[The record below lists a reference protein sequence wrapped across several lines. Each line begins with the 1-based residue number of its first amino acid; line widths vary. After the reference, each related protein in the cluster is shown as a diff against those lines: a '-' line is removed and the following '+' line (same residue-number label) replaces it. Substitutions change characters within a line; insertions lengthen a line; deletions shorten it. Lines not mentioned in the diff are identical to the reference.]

1 MKSLIQL
8 AALLLSIGLC
18 APAAQAASPPSGQFG
33 LGLGGGLGVSGLS
46 GKYYMGEAMAFQGI
60 VGLRGSDGLGV
71 GLDYLL
77 ERPSFAGGDP
87 VSVGWN
93 YGVGGTVVLDDNPII
108 GASGIVGLELLLQP
122 LPIDFVLEW
131 RPGILIYSGNGNS
144 DGIGINIV
152 NFSGHIR
159 YYFG

>member
-1 MKSLIQL
+1 MKSSLLI
-8 AALLLSIGLC
+8 AASLLGFGLC

-33 LGLGGGLGVSGLS
+33 LGLGGGQRVGGIS
-46 GKYYMGEAMAFQGI
+46 GKYYMGDAMAFQAV
-60 VGLRGSDGLGV
+60 VGNYWGDGLGV

-77 ERPSFAGGDP
+77 ERPAFGGGDP
-87 VSVGWN
+87 ISVGWN
-93 YGVGGTVVLDDNPII
+93 YGVGGTLGVGNDILI

-131 RPGILIYSGNGNS
+131 RPGVVVSPKFDI
-144 DGIGINIV
+144 DIV
-152 NFSGHIR
+152 HFSGHIR